1 MTRFKEIL
9 PKVLP
14 TGAAL
19 LLFFIVSALYFAPQ
33 FRGEVLPQHDVQ
45 QYEGMAKEIWDNRAQ
60 TGEDP
65 QWAGRMFGGMPAYL
79 INVAYPAQLVKNTAG
94 QIVKIINTPAAFVFF
109 AMVSMWLM
117 LLIVGV
123 NPWVG
128 IIPSLMY
135 GLSTYFFLII
145 GAGHVTKMWALVYAP
160 LMMGGAWLTLRSNM
174 WLGGA
179 LTALFASLEIGANHP
194 QITYYFLLA
203 MAALWI
209 SEGIVAFRK
218 KHLPSFAR
226 RTAVLLGAGIL
237 AVGSNF
243 APLWYT
249 MHHSKQTIRGGS
261 ELAAGE
267 ETSQEGLALDYAT
280 AWSYGR
286 AESWNLLIPDFMGG
300 DSGRAFTRDGEMAK
314 ALKPYGLES
323 FAEQLPAYWGE
334 QPYTAGPT
342 YLGAAALFL
351 ALLGLLLA
359 SGRNKWWIAA
369 VSLLTLLLAWGHNFM
384 GFTEFA
390 FKYLPGYNKFRTV
403 SMALVVV
410 EWTVPLLAALAL
422 MPLWRGEVPRRKLLR
437 ALAWAGGITG
447 GFCLLFAVAGSAIFD
462 FGRTEAADFMSRQ
475 YYQMFQAAGMQE
487 AIAQGAPEEL
497 GEVTADAMAAEFQVD
512 RVAVR
517 TGDVA
522 DGGGHVA
529 QTVARTGRVNA
540 GGERL
545 LGALDELEVARV
557 GVVADHEA
565 DGGVADPAVDA
576 DGQIKADEV
585 PVLEVVVERDAMQH
599 CVVDRRADV
608 VCERAGAEVR
618 RIIHVARF
626 GALAVDDLLVHVLV
640 DLQQVGADLR
650 HGLEFLENLADET
663 TGRLHLLDF
672 LSGFQFD
679 HATQPTVRGL
689 LTPRTAELERA
700 DHRGNTH
707 DDQRTSAENHQ
718 EQHRRDRR
726 DQYDETGDNRDDRV
740 QHRPAGAR
748 QAP

>member
-1 MTRFKEIL
+1 
-9 PKVLP
+9 
-14 TGAAL
+14 
-19 LLFFIVSALYFAPQ
+19 
-33 FRGEVLPQHDVQ
+33 
-45 QYEGMAKEIWDNRAQ
+45 
-60 TGEDP
+60 
-65 QWAGRMFGGMPAYL
+65 
-79 INVAYPAQLVKNTAG
+79 
-94 QIVKIINTPAAFVFF
+94 
-109 AMVSMWLM
+109 
-117 LLIVGV
+117 
-123 NPWVG
+123 
-128 IIPSLMY
+128 
-135 GLSTYFFLII
+135 
-145 GAGHVTKMWALVYAP
+145 
-160 LMMGGAWLTLRSNM
+160 
-174 WLGGA
+174 
-179 LTALFASLEIGANHP
+179 
-194 QITYYFLLA
+194 
-203 MAALWI
+203 
-209 SEGIVAFRK
+209 
-218 KHLPSFAR
+218 
-226 RTAVLLGAGIL
+226 
-237 AVGSNF
+237 
-243 APLWYT
+243 

-497 GEVTADAMAAEFQVD
+497 GEVTADAMAADRAAIMRSDAWRSLLMIALAAGSVLLFALGRIRRGWLIALLGVIVLIDLVPVNLRYLPQSRFVAARRQQIQPTEADRAILRDPEPGFRVLNLTVSPFNDATTSYFHRSVGGYHGAKLARYQDLIDRYLSNADDGVLDMLNTRYLIVPGKEGQPEAQRRTTAFGAAWFVD
-512 RVAVR
+512 SVIYAPSAQAEIDLLGKTDLRTTAVVSGQNPAKSASRPMPLGIYASARIELTEYRPNYLKYEYTLPEEAVAVFSEIFYDQGWKAYVDGEESPYFR
-517 TGDVA
+517 A
-522 DGGGHVA
+522 DYVLRAMTLPAGTH
-529 QTVARTGRVNA
+529 TVEWRFRAPGWTAVEGVTLA
-540 GGERL
+540 ASLAIL
-545 LGALDELEVARV
+545 LGAVA
-557 GVVADHEA
+557 
-565 DGGVADPAVDA
+565 
-576 DGQIKADEV
+576 
-585 PVLEVVVERDAMQH
+585 
-599 CVVDRRADV
+599 
-608 VCERAGAEVR
+608 
-618 RIIHVARF
+618 
-626 GALAVDDLLVHVLV
+626 ALAYCF
-640 DLQQVGADLR
+640 R
-650 HGLEFLENLADET
+650 K
-663 TGRLHLLDF
+663 
-672 LSGFQFD
+672 
-679 HATQPTVRGL
+679 
-689 LTPRTAELERA
+689 RTEKEK
-700 DHRGNTH
+700 
-707 DDQRTSAENHQ
+707 
-718 EQHRRDRR
+718 
-726 DQYDETGDNRDDRV
+726 
-740 QHRPAGAR
+740 
-748 QAP
+748 

>member
-1 MTRFKEIL
+1 
-9 PKVLP
+9 
-14 TGAAL
+14 
-19 LLFFIVSALYFAPQ
+19 
-33 FRGEVLPQHDVQ
+33 
-45 QYEGMAKEIWDNRAQ
+45 
-60 TGEDP
+60 
-65 QWAGRMFGGMPAYL
+65 MP
-79 INVAYPAQLVKNTAG
+79 
-94 QIVKIINTPAAFVFF
+94 
-109 AMVSMWLM
+109 
-117 LLIVGV
+117 
-123 NPWVG
+123 
-128 IIPSLMY
+128 
-135 GLSTYFFLII
+135 
-145 GAGHVTKMWALVYAP
+145 P
-160 LMMGGAWLTLRSNM
+160 LMMGGAWLTLRGNM

-218 KHLPSFAR
+218 KHLPSFVR
-226 RTAVLLGAGIL
+226 RTAVLLAAGIL

-300 DSGRAFTRDGEMAK
+300 DSGRAFTRDGKVAE
-314 ALKPYGLES
+314 ALKPYGLEGI
-323 FAEQLPAYWGE
+323 AEQLPAYWGQ

-497 GEVTADAMAAEFQVD
+497 GEVTADAMAAD
-512 RVAVR
+512 RAAIMRSDAWRSLVMIALAAGSVLLFALGRIRRGLAHSAARRDRSDRPGAGQPALPASKPLRRR
-517 TGDVA
+517 TAPA
-522 DGGGHVA
+522 DTAHGS
-529 QTVARTGRVNA
+529 RPR
-540 GGERL
+540 
-545 LGALDELEVARV
+545 
-557 GVVADHEA
+557 
-565 DGGVADPAVDA
+565 DPARPGTGFRVLNLTVSPFNDATTSYFHRSVGGYHGAKLARYQDLIERYLTSMDEGVLDMLNTRYLIRFDPTGQPVAELRATANGPAWFVQEVVDA
-576 DGQIKADEV
+576 DTPQKEIDALGRIDTKTAAVINTREFDIRPLIGGEGEIR
-585 PVLEVVVERDAMQH
+585 LEEYRPNYLRYEYTATAPGTAIFSEIYYKDGWTAYI
-599 CVVDRRADV
+599 DGIETPYFRADYLLRGMELPAGTHTV
-608 VCERAGAEVR
+608 EWRFRAPGWNVAEGVTLASSLAILAG
-618 RIIHVARF
+618 IIATVI
-626 GALAVDDLLVHVLV
+626 LV
-640 DLQQVGADLR
+640 LR
-650 HGLEFLENLADET
+650 HE
-663 TGRLHLLDF
+663 RR
-672 LSGFQFD
+672 QK
-679 HATQPTVRGL
+679 TQ
-689 LTPRTAELERA
+689 A
-700 DHRGNTH
+700 
-707 DDQRTSAENHQ
+707 
-718 EQHRRDRR
+718 
-726 DQYDETGDNRDDRV
+726 
-740 QHRPAGAR
+740 
-748 QAP
+748 